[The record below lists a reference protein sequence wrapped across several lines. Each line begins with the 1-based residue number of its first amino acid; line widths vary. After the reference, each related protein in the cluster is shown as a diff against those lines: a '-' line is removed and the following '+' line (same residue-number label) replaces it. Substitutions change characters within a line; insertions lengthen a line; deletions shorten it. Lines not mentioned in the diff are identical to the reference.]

1 MRHAHLGASVH
12 FQLKNC
18 LFIHCKQCTLLINTI
33 NSFALMNV
41 SVRGDVRA
49 AENIEKQ
56 QQQQKTR
63 SFFFVVLV
71 ASIHSIRNFFF
82 CAHQSVNQRGL
93 WMHTILCAICAN
105 NYWGHKQFSVLIKR
119 TESVFRTNWSQR
131 KYDMFFEYA
140 PRASS
145 THTCFIFK
153 MHFNLI

>member
-56 QQQQKTR
+56 QQQQPKTR

-71 ASIHSIRNFFF
+71 ASIHSIRTNF
-82 CAHQSVNQRGL
+82 L
-93 WMHTILCAICAN
+93 
-105 NYWGHKQFSVLIKR
+105 
-119 TESVFRTNWSQR
+119 
-131 KYDMFFEYA
+131 
-140 PRASS
+140 RASKCKS
-145 THTCFIFK
+145 TGPLNAYNFVRDMCQ
-153 MHFNLI
+153 